1 VPEKGKRRTAA
12 RTAQPEAVFADGL
25 IGRFVD
31 NVFDNPAL
39 SGGLFVM
46 ALTASAIVSN
56 ALFLQSV
63 RHPEPLFATRPPLVV
78 ERHVP
83 VPIPPHRDDST
94 GSVTPPLPRPSPLAA
109 APIAAS
115 APPAEL
121 HKDTTVRDIQ
131 TVLARRGL
139 YLGAIDGL
147 YGELSRS
154 AIVAYEKAAG
164 LPEKGEATPQILEHM
179 RSSPALTPLPPPVV
193 AAPPAAAVRAPVASA
208 PVAAPEVP
216 PAPAAPSAEE
226 VRAEIERLRYERIQ
240 TALNRA
246 GYGPVVVNGSADEA
260 TTSAIRRFELDNGLP
275 ISGKVGDDLIE
286 RLVAI
291 GAMPAA

>member
-1 VPEKGKRRTAA
+1 MPEKGKRRTAA
-12 RTAQPEAVFADGL
+12 RNVEAEAVFADGV

-46 ALTASAIVSN
+46 ALTASAIMSN
-56 ALFLQSV
+56 ALFLQNV

-78 ERHVP
+78 ERHAPAP
-83 VPIPPHRDDST
+83 VPLPPHRDDRT
-94 GSVTPPLPRPSPLAA
+94 GSVTPPLPRPSPLSM
-109 APIAAS
+109 S
-115 APPAEL
+115 APKVEVA
-121 HKDTTVRDIQ
+121 KDMTVRDIQ

-154 AIVAYEKAAG
+154 AIMTYEKAAG
-164 LPEKGEATPQILEHM
+164 LPERGEATPQILEHM
-179 RSSPALTPLPPPVV
+179 RSSAAVTPLPPSV
-193 AAPPAAAVRAPVASA
+193 AAAAPAAPAPVAMAPAAA
-208 PVAAPEVP
+208 PEMP
-216 PAPAAPSAEE
+216 PAPPAPSAEE

-240 TALNRA
+240 TALNRI
-246 GYGPVVVNGSADEA
+246 GYGPVVVNGAPDEA
-260 TTSAIRRFELDNGLP
+260 TQNAIRRFELDNGLP
-275 ISGKVGDDLIE
+275 ISGTVGDEVIE

-291 GAMPAA
+291 GAMPSA

>member
-12 RTAQPEAVFADGL
+12 RNVEAEAVFADGV

-46 ALTASAIVSN
+46 ALTASAIMSN
-56 ALFLQSV
+56 ALFLQNV

-78 ERHVP
+78 ERHSP
-83 VPIPPHRDDST
+83 APAPLPPHRDDRT
-94 GSVTPPLPRPSPLAA
+94 GSVTPPLPRPSPLAMA
-109 APIAAS
+109 APKV
-115 APPAEL
+115 EVQ
-121 HKDTTVRDIQ
+121 KDTTVRDIQ
-131 TVLARRGL
+131 TILAKRGL

-154 AIVAYEKAAG
+154 AIIAYEKAAG

-179 RSSPALTPLPPPVV
+179 RSSAAVTPLPPPVAGAV
-193 AAPPAAAVRAPVASA
+193 PAA
-208 PVAAPEVP
+208 
-216 PAPAAPSAEE
+216 PAPAAIPEAPPAPSAEE

-240 TALNRA
+240 TALNRI
-246 GYGPVVVNGSADEA
+246 GYGPVVANGAPDEA
-260 TTSAIRRFELDNGLP
+260 TQNAIRRFELDNGLP
-275 ISGKVGDDLIE
+275 ISGTVSDEVIE

-291 GAMPAA
+291 GAMPSA

>member
-1 VPEKGKRRTAA
+1 VPEKGKRRTAGRNVEA
-12 RTAQPEAVFADGL
+12 EAVFADGL

-46 ALTASAIVSN
+46 ALTASAIMSN
-56 ALFLQSV
+56 ALFLQNV

-78 ERHVP
+78 ERHAP
-83 VPIPPHRDDST
+83 VPLPPHRDDRT
-94 GSVTPPLPRPSPLAA
+94 GSVTPPLPRPSPLAML
-109 APIAAS
+109 APKVEV
-115 APPAEL
+115 P
-121 HKDTTVRDIQ
+121 KDTTVRDIQ
-131 TVLARRGL
+131 SILAKRGL

-154 AIVAYEKAAG
+154 AIMVYEKAAG
-164 LPEKGEATPQILEHM
+164 LPERGEATPQILEHM
-179 RSSPALTPLPPPVV
+179 RSSAAVTPLPPPV
-193 AAPPAAAVRAPVASA
+193 AAPTPAAPAPVAMA
-208 PVAAPEVP
+208 PLAAPEVP
-216 PAPAAPSAEE
+216 PAPPAPSAEE

-240 TALNRA
+240 TALNRI
-246 GYGPVVVNGSADEA
+246 GYGPVVVNGAPDEA
-260 TTSAIRRFELDNGLP
+260 TQNAIRRFELDNGLP
-275 ISGKVGDDLIE
+275 ISGTVGDEVVE